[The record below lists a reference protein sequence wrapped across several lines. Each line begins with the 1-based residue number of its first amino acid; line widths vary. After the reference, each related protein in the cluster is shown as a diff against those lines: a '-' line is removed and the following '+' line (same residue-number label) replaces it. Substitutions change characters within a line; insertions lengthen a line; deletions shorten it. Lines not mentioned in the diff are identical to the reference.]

1 MAMNIY
7 LPVLPLIADDLNI
20 SAALAQYTLTL
31 FLAAT
36 ALAQLLIGP
45 FADRYGRRPVLLASA
60 ALYFVGSVVC
70 VLATTIEV
78 LLAGRLL
85 QAASAASM
93 SLSRAIIRDMVD
105 REQAASMIGY
115 VTMAMTIIP
124 MMSPAVG
131 GLVGEIFGWRAPFVV
146 LLVISFLTIILIY
159 TTLGETHQPQ
169 NTSFRQQ
176 ASAYGQLLREPM
188 AWGYFMVSSLNSGA
202 YFTFL
207 AGAPFVA
214 QHIIGMSPAHMGL
227 YFGFLGIGYMCGNF
241 LSGRYS
247 QRIGI
252 ENMMFWGGV
261 VASIGIAL
269 AFVLMLNE
277 MPHPLYL
284 FLPMTALGIGNGL
297 TLPNSTA
304 GGISVRPD
312 LAGSASGIGA
322 FLQIGGGALL
332 ATLSGTLISVDNNAI
347 PLYVIMFAST
357 FVGTLLAGYMLH
369 LARRTS

>member
-169 NTSFRQQ
+169 NTSFRQ
-176 ASAYGQLLREPM
+176 
-188 AWGYFMVSSLNSGA
+188 
-202 YFTFL
+202 
-207 AGAPFVA
+207 
-214 QHIIGMSPAHMGL
+214 
-227 YFGFLGIGYMCGNF
+227 
-241 LSGRYS
+241 
-247 QRIGI
+247 
-252 ENMMFWGGV
+252 
-261 VASIGIAL
+261 
-269 AFVLMLNE
+269 
-277 MPHPLYL
+277 
-284 FLPMTALGIGNGL
+284 
-297 TLPNSTA
+297 
-304 GGISVRPD
+304 
-312 LAGSASGIGA
+312 
-322 FLQIGGGALL
+322 
-332 ATLSGTLISVDNNAI
+332 
-347 PLYVIMFAST
+347 
-357 FVGTLLAGYMLH
+357 
-369 LARRTS
+369 